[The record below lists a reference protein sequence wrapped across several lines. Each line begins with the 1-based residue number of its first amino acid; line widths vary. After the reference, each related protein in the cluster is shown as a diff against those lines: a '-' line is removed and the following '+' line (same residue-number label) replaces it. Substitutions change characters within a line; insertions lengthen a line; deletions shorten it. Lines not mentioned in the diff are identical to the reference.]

1 MSETVKALEAMKVA
15 DPAEG
20 DDVDMG
26 PVIST
31 EQQERVLGFLERA
44 VDAKATVVT
53 GGEAIGDRGFFVKP
67 TDRRRRRRRTPRSCR
82 ARCSARS

>member
-20 DDVDMG
+20 EDVDMG
-26 PVIST
+26 PVISR

-44 VDAKATVVT
+44 VEAKATVVT
-53 GGEAIGDRGFFVKP
+53 GGEAIGDRGLLRQA
-67 TDRRRRRRRTPRSCR
+67 DRRRRRRSRTRRSSR
-82 ARCSARS
+82 TRSSARS